1 MKDTIKRLVSIKKS
15 KIMILGVFDYS
26 EESFFLRLVV
36 FGYLLKSNK
45 SLELAS
51 SFSKGIPNVIFY
63 HLNKLWYQILITP
76 QSSIYPT
83 ICFFKFLFRPI
94 MMSWTLGRKMRRE
107 EYTNM
112 NISRKKRAF
121 SHQKNHFFQFLKTFC
136 LSKTVDIIFKK
147 C

>member
-1 MKDTIKRLVSIKKS
+1 MLQWRKAKLWF
-15 KIMILGVFDYS
+15 LGVFDYS

-63 HLNKLWYQILITP
+63 QLNKLWYQTLITP
-76 QSSIYPT
+76 QSSIHPT

-94 MMSWTLGRKMRRE
+94 MMSWPLGRKMRRA

-121 SHQKNHFFQFLKTFC
+121 SHQKSHFSKFLNTFC